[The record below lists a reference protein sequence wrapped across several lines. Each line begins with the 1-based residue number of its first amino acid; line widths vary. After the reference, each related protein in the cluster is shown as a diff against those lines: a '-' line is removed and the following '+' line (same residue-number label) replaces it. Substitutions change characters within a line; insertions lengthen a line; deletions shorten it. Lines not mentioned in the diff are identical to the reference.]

1 VAGYTGKGFPVAR
14 NIRNSDEQDIAQV
27 APNNK
32 ISKIQELVYE
42 IKVGEVMKKDV
53 FTVSP
58 RTHMSVLRLIL
69 QNNRFSGAPV
79 IDKGKLVG
87 IISIEDFIKWLADRQ
102 EDCPIGEKMTRS
114 VRTLYDDEPLTHA
127 VNEFEQHGFGRFV
140 VIDRRDGKL
149 RGIIT
154 KGDIVEGLLK
164 KLEVDYNE
172 EETRRGRI
180 HHFFEDILADKAT
193 LLFHYDVIGHD
204 FKRAGECASRLKATL
219 QRLGL
224 HPQVI
229 RRAAIA
235 TYEAEM
241 NLIIYTDGGRIRV
254 RIEPNEILVVVK
266 DSGPGIPDIEKVLQP
281 GYSTAPE
288 WVRELGFGAGMGLS
302 NINKCATRMD
312 LRSAVGRG
320 TQLNIRISTED
331 GAANEN
337 N

>member
-1 VAGYTGKGFPVAR
+1 M
-14 NIRNSDEQDIAQV
+14 

-69 QNNRFSGAPV
+69 QDKRFSGTPV

-87 IISIEDFIKWLADRQ
+87 IISVEDFIKWLADREQ
-102 EDCPIGEKMTRS
+102 DCPISEKMTRC
-114 VRTLYDDEPLTHA
+114 VRTLYADEPLTHA
-127 VNEFEQHGFGRFV
+127 INKFERHGFGRLV
-140 VIDRRDGKL
+140 VIDRQNGKL

-164 KLEVDYNE
+164 KLEVDYDDD
-172 EETRRGRI
+172 ETRRRRI
-180 HHFFEDILADKAT
+180 RHFFEDILADKAT

-204 FKRAGECASRLKATL
+204 FQRAGECASRLKATL
-219 QRLGL
+219 KRLGL
-224 HPQVI
+224 HPQVT
-229 RRAAIA
+229 RRVAIA

-241 NLIIYTDGGRIRV
+241 NLVIYTDGGHIRV
-254 RIEPNEILVVVK
+254 RVEPHEILVRVE
-266 DSGPGIPDIEKVLQP
+266 DSGPGIPDVEKAMQP

-288 WVRELGFGAGMGLS
+288 WIRELGFGAGMGLD
-302 NINKCATRMD
+302 NIRKCASKMA
-312 LRSAVGRG
+312 LRSTVGKG
-320 TQLNIRISTED
+320 TRLRICVSVEN
-331 GAANEN
+331 GAENETN
-337 N
+337 

>member
-1 VAGYTGKGFPVAR
+1 
-14 NIRNSDEQDIAQV
+14 V

-69 QNNRFSGAPV
+69 QDKRFSGTPV

-87 IISIEDFIKWLADRQ
+87 IISVEDFIKWLADREQ
-102 EDCPIGEKMTRS
+102 DCPISEKMTRC
-114 VRTLYDDEPLTHA
+114 VRTLYADEPLTHA
-127 VNEFEQHGFGRFV
+127 INKFERHGFGRLV
-140 VIDRRDGKL
+140 VIDRQNGKL

-164 KLEVDYNE
+164 KLEVDYDDD
-172 EETRRGRI
+172 ETRRRRI
-180 HHFFEDILADKAT
+180 RHFFEDILADKAT

-204 FKRAGECASRLKATL
+204 FQRAGECASRLKATL
-219 QRLGL
+219 KRLGL
-224 HPQVI
+224 HPQVT
-229 RRAAIA
+229 RRVAIA

-241 NLIIYTDGGRIRV
+241 NLVIYTDGGHIRV
-254 RIEPNEILVVVK
+254 RVEPHEILVRVE
-266 DSGPGIPDIEKVLQP
+266 DSGPGIPDVEKAMQP

-288 WVRELGFGAGMGLS
+288 WIRELGFGAGMGLD
-302 NINKCATRMD
+302 NIRKCASKMA
-312 LRSAVGRG
+312 LRSTVGKG
-320 TQLNIRISTED
+320 TRLRICVSVEN
-331 GAANEN
+331 GAENETN
-337 N
+337 